1 MRKPGPRE
9 LQQLARAHAVTKWLS
24 GLWGPGLP
32 ESTVGLLGSRDT
44 QMLQDR
50 PTGQLHQKQRCC
62 SASSLRARAG
72 WLPSWAHK
80 LPPPSGERLL
90 LPSLV
95 NLMNQQELARETPAP
110 NQGCWLDHPSHGR
123 KGWWLDHPSHGQ
135 KRWWLDHL
143 TNALAWAMHLSSQR
157 HSLQRGASAAL
168 TTLPA
173 PSPTQPHP
181 HQGCT
186 HQPKDDSSF
195 STASPG

>member
-1 MRKPGPRE
+1 MRKPGPRQ
-9 LQQLARAHAVTKWLS
+9 LQHLARAHAATKWLS
-24 GLWGPGLP
+24 GLWGPGLS

-62 SASSLRARAG
+62 SASSLTARAG
-72 WLPSWAHK
+72 WLPSWAHE

-95 NLMNQQELARETPAP
+95 NLMNQQEPARETPAP

-143 TNALAWAMHLSSQR
+143 TNAPCLGDAPFKSATRFTERGFRSPDHPPCTVS
-157 HSLQRGASAAL
+157 HSA
-168 TTLPA
+168 
-173 PSPTQPHP
+173 SPTPRLHP
-181 HQGCT
+181 PTQG
-186 HQPKDDSSF
+186 
-195 STASPG
+195 